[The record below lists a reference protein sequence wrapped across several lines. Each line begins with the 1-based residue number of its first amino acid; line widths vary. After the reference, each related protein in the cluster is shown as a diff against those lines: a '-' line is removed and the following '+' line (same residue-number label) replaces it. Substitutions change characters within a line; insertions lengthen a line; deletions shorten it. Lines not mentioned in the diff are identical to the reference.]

1 MGLLLWPYI
10 EHHQIHFKIFGYLA
24 VTIAKMII
32 KAVGWLVQM
41 KEYAEDDD
49 DDIGT
54 TRASVDESFE
64 NDLGSKWQPLA
75 QVFGLS
81 PIHGELVSIVPCVH
95 PQ

>member
-1 MGLLLWPYI
+1 
-10 EHHQIHFKIFGYLA
+10 
-24 VTIAKMII
+24 
-32 KAVGWLVQM
+32 M

-49 DDIGT
+49 DIGT
-54 TRASVDESFE
+54 TMASVDERFE

-81 PIHGELVSIVPCVH
+81 PIHGELVSIMPCIH